1 MRNKLAYLGFAP
13 KIPTNL
19 QYETC
24 FYVQDFATS
33 YTKGSL
39 MRYKLPV
46 ILVLAI
52 FLAAAG
58 SVAGQKQG
66 KSWKEWS
73 RTDAQKVLNDSPW
86 AHLQVDQ
93 DFVEPTPLTRPPD
106 PSIDTRLKQNDGMT
120 YGIRF
125 FSARPVRQAFVR
137 MIQLQKKDLTPEVT
151 ARLNSFAEVVSEDSI
166 IIAVTIENPDAN
178 MLGKAMQIVRNA
190 TTPMLK
196 NTTYLER
203 SDGKRVFI
211 DQYTPPGSDGFGAR
225 FIFPRMLD
233 GKPFLGPEFT
243 MVRFVS
249 DLGNSIKFHMTYKV
263 KDMMLDGK
271 VEY

>member
-1 MRNKLAYLGFAP
+1 MKTSQPHTRKAP
-13 KIPTNL
+13 VMN
-19 QYETC
+19 
-24 FYVQDFATS
+24 
-33 YTKGSL
+33 
-39 MRYKLPV
+39 YKLTV
-46 ILVLAI
+46 VMALTV

-58 SVAGQKQG
+58 SVVGQKQA
-66 KSWKEWS
+66 KPWKEWS
-73 RTDAQKVLNDSPW
+73 KTDAQKVLNDSPW

-137 MIQLQKKDLTPEVT
+137 MIQLQKKDLTPEVMT
-151 ARLNSFAEVVSEDSI
+151 RLNTFAEVASEDSI

-190 TTPMLK
+190 TTPTIK

-211 DQYTPPGSDGFGAR
+211 EQYTPPGSDGFGAR
-225 FIFPRMLD
+225 FIFPRMVD
-233 GKPFLGPEFT
+233 GKPFLDPEFT

-249 DLGNSIKFHMTYKV
+249 DLGNSVKMNMTYKV
-263 KDMMLDGK
+263 KDMILDGK